1 MTRAISVKFIPAT
14 NFKPARLKAFD
25 NHGNSV
31 TKSLHNLNWSGK
43 KAYAEMA
50 ENLKNKMN
58 WTGKLVGGW
67 AGNVAVFVFLD

>member
-14 NFKPARLKAFD
+14 SSKPSRLKAFD

-31 TKSLHNLNWSGK
+31 TKSLHSLKWSGEE
-43 KAYAEMA
+43 AYKETAEA
-50 ENLKNKMN
+50 LKTKMN
-58 WTGKLVGGW
+58 WNGKLVGGW